1 MITFAFDFQFHLDAV
16 RRRVWRGGRG
26 PTRKTILVVAAVVQV
41 RDDCGLG

>member
-16 RRRVWRGGRG
+16 RRVWRGGRG